1 MNICFEYAD
10 KTRLEALLPGLFA
23 ILRDNMGNI
32 APVEWE
38 GWRAQVQPA
47 LAKAA
52 RQLVLMRSGGDIVG
66 FFQYYVSGET
76 FMMEEIQLKPEYQGT
91 GLFGRFF
98 SWLTRQLPK
107 GLKTVAAYAHADN
120 HKSRN
125 ILTHLGL
132 HEAGADGAYLYFEGD
147 YTMFE
152 KHFQADVI
160 RLMEPAEEYAAE
172 IWDFR
177 QENLDSTDEDAFA
190 GCGNLADCQ
199 NPQEWIDTVRRGAS
213 PETCPGDRVPSNI
226 YIAVRENDGKIVGVT
241 DLRHHIDHPILGT
254 WGGHMGYYVRRS
266 ERCKGYATEMLR
278 QNLEK
283 ARERGIP
290 RVMVTC
296 NRGNVASEKVI
307 LKCGGVF
314 EKEVPVD
321 DHFVR
326 RFWIELEG
334 ENHD

>member
-1 MNICFEYAD
+1 MNIRFEYAD

-38 GWRAQVQPA
+38 AWRAQVQPA

-52 RQLVLMRSGGDIVG
+52 RQLVLMRSGGDIVW

-98 SWLTRQLPK
+98 SWLIRQLPK

-152 KHFQADVI
+152 KYFQADVI
-160 RLMEPAEEYAAE
+160 RLIEPTEAYAED
-172 IWDFR
+172 IWRFR
-177 QENLDSTDEDAFA
+177 QEILDSTDEDKFA

-199 NPQEWIDTVRRGAS
+199 SAEEWIEAVRKGAS
-213 PETCPGDRVPSNI
+213 AATCPEGRVPSNV
-226 YIAVRENDGKIVGVT
+226 YIAVRESDGKIVGVT

-254 WGGHMGYYVRRS
+254 WGGHLGYYVRPG
-266 ERCKGYATEMLR
+266 ERRKGYATEMLR
-278 QNLEK
+278 QNLQK
-283 ARERGIP
+283 CRERGLT
-290 RVMVTC
+290 RVMITC
-296 NRGNVASEKVI
+296 SRDNPASEKVI
-307 LKCGGVF
+307 LNCGGVF
-314 EKEVPVD
+314 EKEVPGD
-321 DHFVR
+321 DTIIK
-326 RFWIELEG
+326 RFWVEL
-334 ENHD
+334 